1 MFIWYD
7 FMGIIISN
15 SISPIFMK
23 TYMKGVGF
31 MKLNYA
37 GKNVEVTQALKDVT
51 DKKLGK
57 LDKYFQ
63 KDIVGNV
70 TFSTEKNRKIIEVT
84 INLPG
89 TILRAEESS
98 DDMYASIDR
107 TVDILERQIRK
118 YKTRLQR
125 RYQNNNETIRFE
137 NVVPLPNGDDGG
149 EKSKVVKRKKFNLK
163 PMSVDEAIL
172 QMELLRHN
180 FFVYTDAETSDVSV
194 VYRRKDGN
202 YGLIQPE
209 P

>member
-1 MFIWYD
+1 
-7 FMGIIISN
+7 
-15 SISPIFMK
+15 
-23 TYMKGVGF
+23 

-51 DKKLGK
+51 EKKLGK

-63 KDIVGNV
+63 MDIVGNV

-118 YKTRLQR
+118 YKTKLQR
-125 RYQNNNETIRFE
+125 RYQNNETIRFE
-137 NVVPLPNGDDGG
+137 NVVPLPVGEEP
-149 EKSKVVKRKKFNLK
+149 EKSTLVKRKKFTLK
-163 PMSVDEAIL
+163 PMSSEEAIL

-180 FFVYTDAETSDVSV
+180 FFVYQDAETEDISV
-194 VYRRKDGN
+194 VYKRKDGN
-202 YGLIQPE
+202 YGLIE
-209 P
+209 PGV